1 MSVDGKTHVL
11 LAGGGTGGHVF
22 PALAVAEE
30 LAGRGCAVSFAG
42 SAAGLEG
49 HLVPSRGFPFHA
61 LPARALV
68 GRGPVGKLLALATV
82 ARGALAAARLVRRQA
97 VAAVLGTGGYVSA
110 PAVLG
115 AVLARRPVLLL
126 EPNAVPGVANR
137 RVARWAKGAAVAF
150 EETRGA
156 FPCPTRVTGV
166 PLRREFFREAE
177 PAAAAP
183 PERAGIRILV
193 LGGSQGALAL
203 NRSVP
208 RVLAGEPGGAE
219 GLASVL
225 PGVRVVH
232 QSGPAHLELTREAY
246 REAGVPDGVARI
258 EPFIED
264 VAAAMAEC
272 ELVIS
277 RAGALTV
284 AEIAAAGRAA
294 VLVPLALA
302 GGHQRDNA
310 RALERAGA
318 ARVVEAPAGQGS
330 GPGAGAEL
338 APHQAHQPAPQL
350 AKVLAE
356 LLAEPGARERL
367 REMGRAA
374 RSLARPQAAAE
385 VADWVLELAR
395 PAAAGAAPD
404 GGRA

>member
-1 MSVDGKTHVL
+1 MSVDAKTHVL

-68 GRGPVGKLLALATV
+68 GRGPVGKLLALATL
-82 ARGALAAARLVRRQA
+82 ARGALAAARLVRRRA

-126 EPNAVPGVANR
+126 EPNAAPGVANR

-156 FPCPTRVTGV
+156 FPCPSRVTGV
-166 PLRREFFREAE
+166 PLRREFFRAAGEAE
-177 PAAAAP
+177 DAS
-183 PERAGIRILV
+183 PERAGIRVLV

-203 NRSVP
+203 NRAVP

-219 GLASVL
+219 GLAGAL
-225 PGVRVVH
+225 PGLRVVH

-264 VAAAMAEC
+264 VAGAMAGC
-272 ELVIS
+272 DLVIS

-284 AEIAAAGRAA
+284 AEIAAVGRAA

-318 ARVVEAPAGQGS
+318 ARVVEASLGQGS
-330 GPGAGAEL
+330 GPGAGAGPASE
-338 APHQAHQPAPQL
+338 PAPRL

-395 PAAAGAAPD
+395 PAAAGAGPR
-404 GGRA
+404 GGRV